1 MIAMRYVGHTTDHAI
16 GALLHYL
23 SDPACERVSFFA
35 GPLSGQASEDEKS
48 DVNEQNMPL
57 LAATVDYKIPHA
69 SAVVVVLDGD
79 LLSAARGHRAREI
92 SRVLDAAMGSGK
104 AFVCLERATSTHR
117 LDSPDAV
124 KVYAG
129 LPRVPLDGISRV
141 KFFSLLSTFTEL
153 ELAKL

>member
-1 MIAMRYVGHTTDHAI
+1 MIVMRYDGHTTDHAV

-23 SDPACERVSFFA
+23 SDPACERVSFFS
-35 GPLSGQASEDEKS
+35 GPQSGQASDDEKS
-48 DVNEQNMPL
+48 GISEQNMPL
-57 LAATVDYKIPHA
+57 LAATVEYKIPHA
-69 SAVVVVLDGD
+69 STVVVVLDGD
-79 LLSAARGHRAREI
+79 LLTAARGHRAREI
-92 SRVLDAAMGSGK
+92 SHVLDAAMGSGK

-117 LDSPDAV
+117 LDSSAAAD
-124 KVYAG
+124 VYAE